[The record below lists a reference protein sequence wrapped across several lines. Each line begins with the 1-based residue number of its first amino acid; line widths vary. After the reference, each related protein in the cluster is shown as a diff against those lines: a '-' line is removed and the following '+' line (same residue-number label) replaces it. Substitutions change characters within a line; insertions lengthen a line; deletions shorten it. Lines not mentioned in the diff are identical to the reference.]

1 MPEPRVTGQAIL
13 TPLSLT
19 RPGFLGLNTDMES
32 AILDPQWA
40 TKCTNAV
47 FDDQGRLS
55 SRAGFTSSTS
65 TPAAG
70 VIKRIH
76 EFTKATGVTEIIS
89 STDADIFTGLTAPS
103 SIEGTLGVTD
113 GNIKF
118 VNFSDDC
125 IAFGIGTAGI
135 PVKYTGTGNFTD
147 ITVATGSAPTGTIGT
162 SAFGR
167 LWVSNSDGKTISYSA
182 LQDETKWATA
192 DGGGTIDM
200 SKVWGRGQDVIVAIE
215 EFGGDLIVFGRNQ
228 IIIWSD
234 NSGSDFGIT
243 PTDLYISDTIIGTG
257 ALSQFAIERVEG
269 DLWFVTPRGI
279 DSLYR
284 ARTERTTPTRTITD
298 NVEGDVRGY
307 LTQESDYDNLT
318 LTYDSTNGRAYL
330 VFPTSDRQF
339 VFEGRGTPD
348 PLTGA
353 EIFPCTQWV
362 ADVQTL
368 MYAPQAQVL
377 YGSLTG
383 TVGEIMTNTGSSDDG
398 ADFTFTW
405 ESGWMDLGQQAATYY
420 KWLKKILAIVEVSA
434 STTLTYSVYYDFQSQ
449 ARTTQVAVTAS
460 GSAEWSLG
468 EFNLDEFSGG
478 GGVDR
483 HTAPMFGGGQYIK
496 IGLSAATSG
505 GTVAVQLINLFAKLG
520 RIANV

>member
-1 MPEPRVTGQAIL
+1 
-13 TPLSLT
+13 
-19 RPGFLGLNTDMES
+19 
-32 AILDPQWA
+32 
-40 TKCTNAV
+40 
-47 FDDQGRLS
+47 
-55 SRAGFTSSTS
+55 
-65 TPAAG
+65 
-70 VIKRIH
+70 
-76 EFTKATGVTEIIS
+76 
-89 STDADIFTGLTAPS
+89 
-103 SIEGTLGVTD
+103 
-113 GNIKF
+113 
-118 VNFSDDC
+118 
-125 IAFGIGTAGI
+125 
-135 PVKYTGTGNFTD
+135 
-147 ITVATGSAPTGTIGT
+147 
-162 SAFGR
+162 
-167 LWVSNSDGKTISYSA
+167 
-182 LQDETKWATA
+182 
-192 DGGGTIDM
+192 
-200 SKVWGRGQDVIVAIE
+200 
-215 EFGGDLIVFGRNQ
+215 
-228 IIIWSD
+228 
-234 NSGSDFGIT
+234 
-243 PTDLYISDTIIGTG
+243 
-257 ALSQFAIERVEG
+257 
-269 DLWFVTPRGI
+269 
-279 DSLYR
+279 
-284 ARTERTTPTRTITD
+284 
-298 NVEGDVRGY
+298 
-307 LTQESDYDNLT
+307 
-318 LTYDSTNGRAYL
+318 

-368 MYAPQAQVL
+368 MYAPQAQEL
-377 YGSLTG
+377 YGAITG

-460 GSAEWSLG
+460 GSAEWNLG

-505 GTVAVQLINLFAKLG
+505 GTVAVQLVNLFAKLG